1 MNVQW
6 DDAEL
11 NRMLGAQGIVGR
23 DNFARTK
30 RVERQAKR
38 LCPVD
43 TGRLRASIQS
53 TMPQQVGNL
62 VVSYVYTDVNY
73 AKWVLAGTGIY
84 GPHGTPI
91 VPVTSPVLVFTPRGA
106 SGPVFAKS
114 VRGTRPM
121 PFLTDALPT
130 AIG

>member
-1 MNVQW
+1 VNVQW

-11 NRMLGAQGIVGR
+11 GRMLGPQGVVGR

-30 RVERQAKR
+30 RVENQAKR

-53 TMPQQVGNL
+53 TMPSGSGNV

-73 AKWVLAGTGIY
+73 ARFVIEGTGLF
-84 GPHGTPI
+84 GPHRTPI
-91 VPVTSPVLVFTPRGA
+91 VPVTSPVLVFTPKGA
-106 SGPVFAKS
+106 SGPVFARS
-114 VRGTRPM
+114 VRGSRPQ
-121 PFLTDALPT
+121 PFLTDALPA
-130 AIG
+130 AIA